1 MLELCEE
8 ERRERGLRRGL
19 EDDGAAGRERGGD
32 LVRDEVER
40 EVERADRADDPDR
53 EAHGE
58 GELALTG
65 LRGVHGDHL
74 ARELPRLD
82 GGHRVGRHRAGDL
95 DPGRLERLARLRGD
109 LARGLVGPAS
119 ERARD
124 ADEDLRPLV
133 RRERLAH
140 RALGRVDRG
149 PGLRCA
155 RLRDPGDE
163 RAVVGGR
170 DVDPFAGLDPLT
182 VEEELPL
189 GRRRGHSSTLRPGR
203 WYVHG
208 MTDALIVD
216 AVRTPIGR
224 RNGALAGVRA
234 EELAAQTLNGL
245 VARLDLDPGE
255 IEDVQM
261 GCVSQVGEQAL
272 NVARMSA
279 LVAGWPETVCGTS
292 VDRQCGSS
300 MQAAFNAAAAIQAGH
315 LDVVVASGVES
326 MSRVPMGSNLTA
338 NGFEG
343 FSPKLYEHWEVVPQ
357 GISAE
362 VIADEWDLSREEL
375 DEYSYESHRR
385 AIAAIDE
392 GRFEREIVPV
402 EVGAGGAAVLVAVD
416 ENPRR
421 DTSLEKLA
429 ALKPA
434 FKEDGKI
441 TAGNSSAIVDGAA
454 AMLVT
459 SEAAAARLGLEPRA
473 RFVSFG
479 LAGVDPYRMLHGNPI
494 ACERALAKAGLTWDD
509 IAVIEVNEAFASV
522 VLQFLKDTGLH
533 ERWEA
538 GDVNPNGSGIS
549 LGHPLGA
556 TGARITATLLASST
570 GARRAT
576 ASPRC
581 ASARARR

>member
-1 MLELCEE
+1 
-8 ERRERGLRRGL
+8 
-19 EDDGAAGRERGGD
+19 
-32 LVRDEVER
+32 
-40 EVERADRADDPDR
+40 
-53 EAHGE
+53 
-58 GELALTG
+58 
-65 LRGVHGDHL
+65 
-74 ARELPRLD
+74 
-82 GGHRVGRHRAGDL
+82 
-95 DPGRLERLARLRGD
+95 
-109 LARGLVGPAS
+109 
-119 ERARD
+119 
-124 ADEDLRPLV
+124 
-133 RRERLAH
+133 
-140 RALGRVDRG
+140 
-149 PGLRCA
+149 
-155 RLRDPGDE
+155 
-163 RAVVGGR
+163 
-170 DVDPFAGLDPLT
+170 
-182 VEEELPL
+182 
-189 GRRRGHSSTLRPGR
+189 
-203 WYVHG
+203 

-216 AVRTPIGR
+216 AIRTPIGR

-245 VARLDLDPGE
+245 VGRLDLDPGE

-272 NVARMSA
+272 NVGRMSL
-279 LVAGWPETVCGTS
+279 LVAGWPETVCGTT

-300 MQAAFNAAAAIQAGH
+300 MQTAFNAAAAVQAGH

-343 FSPKLYEHWEVVPQ
+343 FSPKLYEHWDVVPQ

-362 VIADEWDLSREEL
+362 VIADEWDLSREAL

-402 EVGAGGAAVLVAVD
+402 EVGAGGAAVLVGVD
-416 ENPRR
+416 ESPRR

-429 ALKPA
+429 ALPAA

-459 SEAAAARLGLEPRA
+459 SEGAATRLGLEPRA

-479 LAGVDPYRMLHGNPI
+479 LAGVDPYRMLHGNPL
-494 ACERALAKAGLTWDD
+494 ACERALAKAGLGWDD
-509 IAVIEVNEAFASV
+509 ISVIEVNEAFACV
-522 VLQFLKDTGLH
+522 VLQFLQDTGLH
-533 ERWEA
+533 ERWVA
-538 GDVNPNGSGIS
+538 GDVNPNGGGIS

-556 TGARITATLLASST
+556 TGARITATLLAELDRRE
-570 GARRAT
+570 ARYGL
-576 ASPRC
+576 ASMCIGQGQAIAAVLERL
-581 ASARARR
+581 